1 MFHRLFFQTDIL
13 IIVPQNVVLFEF
25 QGNRRRAVCF
35 RVQQAAK
42 GKMFGPFKCI
52 YYSTKQ
58 ALSLIIILFIDD
70 SAQSVW
76 FEYLHSN
83 TRHDGLL
90 YENPPRH
97 S

>member
-1 MFHRLFFQTDIL
+1 MFHRLFLRTDIL

-42 GKMFGPFKCI
+42 GKFGPFKCI

-70 SAQSVW
+70 SAQSV
-76 FEYLHSN
+76 
-83 TRHDGLL
+83 
-90 YENPPRH
+90 
-97 S
+97 